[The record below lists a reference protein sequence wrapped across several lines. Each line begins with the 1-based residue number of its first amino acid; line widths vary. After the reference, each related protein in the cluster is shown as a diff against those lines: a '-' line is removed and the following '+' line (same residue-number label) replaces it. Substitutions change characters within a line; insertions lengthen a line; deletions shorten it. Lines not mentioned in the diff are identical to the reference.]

1 MHPTHWYRDDDN
13 LCFVA
18 VTRCAHVGEEWV
30 VQGIAAYPAAPFVML
45 TSHGAV
51 HQSSTSLA
59 AAEMYE
65 NRAETLRTGSA
76 GNAPRLAA

>member
-1 MHPTHWYRDDDN
+1 
-13 LCFVA
+13 
-18 VTRCAHVGEEWV
+18 
-30 VQGIAAYPAAPFVML
+30 ML